1 MERDVHGVTP
11 GALDHPVQH
20 ALLDCHG
27 NWIGVIG
34 IDERTSSKYQSGW
47 IRRMG
52 LGGETESREEHA
64 DFRHMIGQAEFV
76 TGGVLRVIRDV
87 GFSRRRRD
95 RRWCRESTGLSTGS
109 GAVTDRPVNLV
120 RTRSG
125 SCIPSMDG
133 PGLLLGVS
141 RVPPTPRTPV
151 R

>member
-34 IDERTSSKYQSGW
+34 IDERRSSKYQSGW

-87 GFSRRRRD
+87 GH
-95 RRWCRESTGLSTGS
+95 RESVVAQVLSQASRG
-109 GAVTDRPVNLV
+109 GDGIVAGVANPPDCRPAQ
-120 RTRSG
+120 
-125 SCIPSMDG
+125 
-133 PGLLLGVS
+133 
-141 RVPPTPRTPV
+141 VP
-151 R
+151 

>member
-1 MERDVHGVTP
+1 MERDVHGVAP

-34 IDERTSSKYQSGW
+34 MDERTSSKYQSGW

-64 DFRHMIGQAEFV
+64 DFRHMIGHAEFV

-87 GFSRRRRD
+87 GHR
-95 RRWCRESTGLSTGS
+95 
-109 GAVTDRPVNLV
+109 
-120 RTRSG
+120 
-125 SCIPSMDG
+125 
-133 PGLLLGVS
+133 
-141 RVPPTPRTPV
+141 
-151 R
+151 